1 MQNQNN
7 CNRKLFPRKS
17 TDPTVC
23 SNFNESAQQFR
34 ENQQA
39 ATDEK
44 RDAAVAHVM
53 YTYTDTYAFNTH
65 AERVLAASKTL
76 TGELVKVVMKEFC

>member
-1 MQNQNN
+1 MITLYTGCDKVYIVQNQNN

-65 AERVLAASKTL
+65 AL
-76 TGELVKVVMKEFC
+76 

>member
-7 CNRKLFPRKS
+7 CNRKLFPRKP
-17 TDPTVC
+17 TDLTVS
-23 SNFNESAQQFR
+23 SNFCESSQFT

-44 RDAAVAHVM
+44 RDAAVVHVM

>member
-53 YTYTDTYAFNTH
+53 YTYTDTYAYAFNTQSH
-65 AERVLAASKTL
+65 AERGSFKNFDRGAR
-76 TGELVKVVMKEFC
+76 